1 MTCQIKSPQLRLK
14 LEVEEAERRRIESE
28 EEEKKLGRR
37 CVVCS
42 AKPEEGLGL
51 ISCARCKATV
61 YCSRAC
67 QLQEWRTKTLTCA
80 RDSRAHNIAQTKLAV
95 SAQCDYFAS
104 AREGSQMVEEAE
116 ETGAAARTGD
126 PEEHGGGAHSELWM
140 TTVSAQCAFIR
151 RSSSDEK

>member
-95 SAQCDYFAS
+95 SAQCHYFAS

-140 TTVSAQCAFIR
+140 TTVSAQAFIR

>member
-1 MTCQIKSPQLRLK
+1 MTCQIKLPQLRRK
-14 LEVEEAERRRIESE
+14 LEVEEVERRRIESE

-67 QLQEWRTKTLTCA
+67 QLQEWRTNTLTCA
-80 RDSRAHNIAQTKLAV
+80 RDSRAHNKAEIKLAV
-95 SAQCDYFAS
+95 SAQLDYVART
-104 AREGSQMVEEAE
+104 REGSQMVEEAE